1 MERSINNKVDKNM
14 NLEQI
19 KINAIVSGDPE
30 KIQFDGNHYKGDT
43 IPLHEF
49 LSANNVPF
57 LEGNAIK
64 YVYRHGRKNK
74 ERDIAKAIHC
84 LQLILRDTYNKYLVG
99 SELYTKEQYDELL
112 SQAKREAE
120 GKETKTTVI
129 YTDKVIS
136 IESESKKVSNR
147 NVYVRKTHEVKA
159 VYVSREGDFKKE
171 ISDLGL
177 YIYGYKSNEGIY
189 FRHKKEKEIYVNYG
203 SYVSLSE
210 DGEYSV
216 LPKSYFEDMYEPK
229 L

>member
-19 KINAIVSGDPE
+19 KINAIVAGDPE

-84 LQLILRDTYNKYLVG
+84 LQLILRDVYDKYLIG
-99 SELYTKEQYDELL
+99 SELYTKEQYDELI
-112 SQAKREAE
+112 SQAKRESE
-120 GKETKTTVI
+120 SKDTETTVI
-129 YTDKVIS
+129 YTDRGIS

-159 VYVSREGDFKKE
+159 VYVACDGNFKKE
-171 ISDLGL
+171 IGDIGL
-177 YIYGYKSNEGIY
+177 HIYGYKSNECVY
-189 FRHKKEKEIYVNYG
+189 FRDREEKEVCVPYGNYVM
-203 SYVSLSE
+203 LSE
-210 DGEYSV
+210 DGIYHI
-216 LPKSYFEDMYEPK
+216 LPKAYFDDMYEPK